1 MNHYVKRTA
10 TSNDDL
16 VLFASNA
23 NLSLS
28 LLDSPWWRIFMESC
42 APEFRRVSSTTF
54 CNKLLPHT
62 AKKVMDFVVN
72 QLMGCKVTLVVDE
85 MRKNHCSFYNFV
97 LAADSDID
105 MRGVNVF
112 FWDSI
117 SMETG
122 TSSDVGKAIADQVN
136 ALTKLGLDVV
146 AYATDNCSVMRG
158 TEDFVKAHCG
168 RSIPRIPCVSHYL
181 NGILKKMLKQEP
193 LKTLWNNVRDGY
205 LSHY

>member
-1 MNHYVKRTA
+1 
-10 TSNDDL
+10 
-16 VLFASNA
+16 
-23 NLSLS
+23 
-28 LLDSPWWRIFMESC
+28 MESC
-42 APEFRRVSSTTF
+42 APGFRRVSSTTL
-54 CNKLLPHT
+54 CNKLLPRT

-85 MRKNHCSFYNFV
+85 MRKNHCSYYNFV

-136 ALTKLGLDVV
+136 ALTG
-146 AYATDNCSVMRG
+146 S
-158 TEDFVKAHCG
+158 
-168 RSIPRIPCVSHYL
+168 
-181 NGILKKMLKQEP
+181 
-193 LKTLWNNVRDGY
+193 
-205 LSHY
+205 